1 MWNCRGGRNALHIQG
16 KTSGNGIHFGELL
29 SEQRRKCTSA
39 CTFPEGTFDD
49 WKPIIEPASP
59 EECAMIEE
67 RAKEYETN
75 PGSFVPWKKI
85 RRGNRK
91 GI

>member
-1 MWNCRGGRNALHIQG
+1 MTETALR
-16 KTSGNGIHFGELL
+16 KELHSMIDSMPDQFIRAIVPL
-29 SEQRRKCTSA
+29 ISCITE
-39 CTFPEGTFDD
+39 EY

-75 PGSFVPWKKI
+75 PGSFVPWKKV
-85 RRGNRK
+85 RRG
-91 GI
+91 